1 VSLDEVDS
9 ALIALLQQDGRLPYS
24 RLAPAVGLSEAATR
38 QRVARLI
45 DSGVIQVVAVADP
58 LRTGGRMMAMVGVRV
73 EGEVRPVAEAV
84 AGLPEAIYVVATSG
98 PYDVLAELVCDDHDH
113 LLRVLDE
120 RVRAIP
126 GVRSTE
132 SWLELGVFK
141 HSFTYGTGP

>member
-1 VSLDEVDS
+1 MSLDEVDRR
-9 ALIALLQQDGRLPYS
+9 LIALLQEDGRLPYS

-38 QRVARLI
+38 QRVQRLI

-58 LRTGGRMMAMVGVRV
+58 LHTGGRIMAMVGVRV
-73 EGEVRPVAEAV
+73 EGDVRSVAEAL

-120 RVRAIP
+120 RVRAVP

-141 HSFTYGTGP
+141 HSFTYGTGS